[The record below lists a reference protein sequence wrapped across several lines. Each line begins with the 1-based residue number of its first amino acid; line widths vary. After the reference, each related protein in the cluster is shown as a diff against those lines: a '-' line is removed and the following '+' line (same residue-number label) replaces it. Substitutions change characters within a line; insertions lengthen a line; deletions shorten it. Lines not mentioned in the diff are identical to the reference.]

1 MKAAVGLAGAGLLAL
16 GVAGYVGTG
25 TVLPG
30 MVRAQVAPVA
40 ERPAGGK
47 PVRDLVSYR
56 DVVKK
61 VLPAV
66 VSIESR
72 GKPVTNR
79 MTRRGG
85 GMPSPFF
92 DDPRIPDEMRRQLER
107 MMPEM
112 QPGGPGRGGRDNRDD
127 DEQMPG
133 EGGPMVMGT
142 GSGVLVDAKGVV
154 LTNAH
159 VVDGASEVLVVLED
173 GRKVVSKDIKVDPK
187 TDLAIVRLDSA
198 KGPYPFVAL
207 GNSDQMEIGDRV
219 LAVGAPFGMA
229 GTVTHGII
237 SAKNR
242 SLDVNMYEDFLQT
255 DAAINPGNSGGPL
268 VNVEGEVIG
277 INSAIRSRSGGFQG
291 IGLAI
296 PSNLANSVKEQLVK
310 NGSVRRGYIG
320 VSIQTVK
327 DPDLA
332 AKLGLKENNGALV
345 TSVMPKAPASK
356 AGLQTG
362 DVILSVG
369 GSPVKDSKSLQ
380 AAIAHSPPGTD
391 VPFAILR
398 DGKNLTLA
406 VRVEEQPAN
415 FGLVRGGQ
423 PLEDEAAP
431 ESAQQSPLGLG
442 VTELTPNAAKR
453 FGFSPNTQGVVVSKV
468 DPNSAAAA
476 AGIRPGM
483 LVTHVER
490 KPVGD
495 VESFDKVVS
504 GLSKGQ
510 QVLLQLRT
518 PEGNGV
524 FVVVKLAN

>member
-25 TVLPG
+25 AVLPALS
-30 MVRAQVAPVA
+30 RAQVASPA
-40 ERPAGGK
+40 ERSAGEK

-56 DVVKK
+56 DVVRK

-72 GKPVTNR
+72 GKPLANR
-79 MTRRGG
+79 MMRRGG
-85 GMPSPFF
+85 GGPSPFF
-92 DDPRIPDEMRRQLER
+92 DDQRIPEEMRRHLER

-112 QPGGPGRGGRDNRDD
+112 QPGFPGRGGAVPED
-127 DEQMPG
+127 DESHG
-133 EGGPMVMGT
+133 EGGPVVMGS
-142 GSGVLVDAKGVV
+142 GSGVIVDGKGVV

-159 VVDGASEVLVVLED
+159 VVEGASEVLVVLED
-173 GRKVVSKDIKVDPK
+173 GRKVVSRDIKADPK
-187 TDLAIVRLDSA
+187 TDLAIVRLDAA
-198 KGPYPFVAL
+198 KGPYPFVSL
-207 GNSDQMEIGDRV
+207 GNSDKMEIGDRV

-268 VNVEGEVIG
+268 VNVDGEVIG
-277 INSAIRSRSGGFQG
+277 VNSAIRSRSGGFQG

-296 PSNLANSVKEQLVK
+296 PSNLANLVKEQLVR

-332 AKLGLKENNGALV
+332 TKLGLKENSGALV
-345 TSVMPKAPASK
+345 TSVMAKAPAAK
-356 AGLQTG
+356 AGLQSG

-369 GSPVKDSKSLQ
+369 GTPVKDGKTLQ
-380 AAIAHSPPGTD
+380 AAIAHSSPGKD
-391 VPFAILR
+391 VPVAILR
-398 DGKNLTLA
+398 DGKNLTLQ
-406 VRVEEQPAN
+406 VVVEEQPPN
-415 FGLVRGGQ
+415 YGMVRGAG
-423 PLEDEAAP
+423 PGEEEAVP
-431 ESAQQSPLGLG
+431 ESSQRSSLGLT
-442 VTELTPNAAKR
+442 VTELTPGAAKR
-453 FGFSPNTQGVVVSKV
+453 FGHSGNGQGVLINKV
-468 DPNSAAAA
+468 DLRSAAAQ
-476 AGIRPGM
+476 AGIRAGM
-483 LVTHVER
+483 LLTHVER
-490 KPVGD
+490 KPVSD
-495 VESFDKVVS
+495 TESFDKVVA

-524 FVVVKLAN
+524 FVVVKLN

>member
-1 MKAAVGLAGAGLLAL
+1 MKALIGLAGAGLVSLGLAGL
-16 GVAGYVGTG
+16 VGTG
-25 TVLPG
+25 ALMPG
-30 MVRAQVAPVA
+30 FSLAQVAPGSDRVSS
-40 ERPAGGK
+40 EK

-72 GKPVTNR
+72 GKASMNR
-79 MTRRGG
+79 MTRRGPS
-85 GMPSPFF
+85 PSPFF

-112 QPGGPGRGGRDNRDD
+112 QPGFPGRGNR
-127 DEQMPG
+127 EEEEFSPG
-133 EGGPMVMGT
+133 EGAPTVMGS
-142 GSGVLVDAKGVV
+142 GSGVIVDAKGVV

-159 VVDGASEVLVVLED
+159 VVENASEVVVVLED
-173 GRKVVSKDIKVDPK
+173 GRRFLSKDIKADPK
-187 TDLAIVRLDSA
+187 TDLAIVRLDGS
-198 KGPYPFVAL
+198 KGPFPYVDL
-207 GNSDQMEIGDRV
+207 GNSDTMEIGDRV

-268 VNVEGEVIG
+268 VNVDGQVIG

-296 PSNLANSVKEQLVK
+296 PSNLAKSVKDQLVK
-310 NGSVRRGYIG
+310 NGSVRRGFIG

-332 AKLGLKENNGALV
+332 AKLGLKENSGALV
-345 TSVMPKAPASK
+345 TSVLAKGPASK
-356 AGLQTG
+356 AGLQVG

-369 GSPVKDSKSLQ
+369 GAPVKDSKTLQ
-380 AAIAHSPPGTD
+380 AAIAHSPPGTE
-391 VPFAILR
+391 VPFAVLR
-398 DGKNLTLA
+398 DGKNQTLA
-406 VRVEEQPAN
+406 VKIEEQPTN
-415 FGLVRGGQ
+415 YGLVRGSPVGEEEGNQ
-423 PLEDEAAP
+423 
-431 ESAQQSPLGLG
+431 ESVQGSSLGFS
-442 VTELTPNAAKR
+442 VSDLTSTVAKR
-453 FGFSPNTQGVVVSKV
+453 FGLSPNAQGVVISKV
-468 DPNSAAAA
+468 DPGSAAAV

-483 LVTHVER
+483 LLTHVER
-490 KPVGD
+490 KPVQD
-495 VESFDKVVS
+495 ADAFAKVVE
-504 GLSKGQ
+504 GLNKGQ

-518 PEGNGV
+518 PEGNAI
-524 FVVVKLAN
+524 FVVVKPAG